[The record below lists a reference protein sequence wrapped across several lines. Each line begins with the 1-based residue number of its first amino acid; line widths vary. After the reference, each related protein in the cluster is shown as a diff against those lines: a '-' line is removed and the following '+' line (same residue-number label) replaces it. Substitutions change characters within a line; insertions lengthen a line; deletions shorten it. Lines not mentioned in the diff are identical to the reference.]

1 MAQTA
6 SSESAELLSFAFSI
20 ISVFFYSIVYI
31 PQFYSIYKN
40 KSSKGVSIWMIL
52 TFCLADG
59 LSLVGTILLGLTFSL
74 VVMGWYHC
82 IVGISMLLAV
92 FFYKRNRSIYEYTFV
107 FGFVFTAV
115 ITYVLVQVFLS
126 STTYEIPGSI
136 VGWFSTSM
144 YIIGRLPQIYL
155 NYKRKS
161 TEGLSILMFLF
172 SILGNVFY
180 LVCILTFS
188 VEPEYIFYNM
198 PWIILVVVTV
208 SLDFFVMYQWKLYSD
223 GGSAPL
229 RRRASPEG
237 GERITSERP
246 SGSDGGERIT
256 SERKEEADMKMI
268 VDERAE
274 PV

>member
-1 MAQTA
+1 MAKTA
-6 SSESAELLSFAFSI
+6 SSESAEILSFAFSI

-31 PQFYSIYKN
+31 PQFYSIYKT
-40 KSSKGVSIWMIL
+40 KSSEGVSIWMIL

-92 FFYKRNRSIYEYTFV
+92 FFYKRTRSMYEYTFV
-107 FGFVFTAV
+107 FGFTFTAI

-126 STTYEIPGSI
+126 STTYEIAGSV

-155 NYKRKS
+155 NYQRKS

-180 LVCILTFS
+180 LLCILTFS
-188 VEPEYIFYNM
+188 IEPQYIASNM
-198 PWIILVVVTV
+198 P
-208 SLDFFVMYQWKLYSD
+208 
-223 GGSAPL
+223 
-229 RRRASPEG
+229 
-237 GERITSERP
+237 
-246 SGSDGGERIT
+246 
-256 SERKEEADMKMI
+256 
-268 VDERAE
+268 
-274 PV
+274 